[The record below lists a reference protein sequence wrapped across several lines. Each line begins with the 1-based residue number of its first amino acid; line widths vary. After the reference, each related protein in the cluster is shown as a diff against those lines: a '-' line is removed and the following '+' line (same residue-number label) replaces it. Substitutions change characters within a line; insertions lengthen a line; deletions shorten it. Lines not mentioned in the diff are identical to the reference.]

1 MPIRPYLEGHRFDPE
16 TVRLMG
22 IAFEMALV
30 ILQRSDGIVSPTR
43 DAVAKKDH

>member
-1 MPIRPYLEGHRFDPE
+1 
-16 TVRLMG
+16 MG

-43 DAVAKKDH
+43 DAVGCRRL